1 MHKKSW
7 RHISRR
13 TQCSRHFCPGLVR
26 QVDKL
31 PSLLEICLF
40 SYHYSSLCRP
50 DLSWRDIQHLCIETA
65 QIISPGDESW
75 ELTSTGQPYSYKF
88 GFGKLDAFDFV
99 RAAQNWKLVKPQAW
113 FESPPIQL
121 ENGLFEVENKFSGGS
136 VIGEDGVESSFEVTS
151 DMLSEN
157 NFEVLEHVTVRVWV
171 QHTRRGHVD
180 VSLTSPNGIRS
191 MLAEKRPAD
200 LADDG
205 FPGWRFMTVKHW
217 YDAAPSSLR
226 FRADKILGGNT
237 RLENGL

>member
-1 MHKKSW
+1 M
-7 RHISRR
+7 
-13 TQCSRHFCPGLVR
+13 
-26 QVDKL
+26 
-31 PSLLEICLF
+31 
-40 SYHYSSLCRP
+40 
-50 DLSWRDIQHLCIETA
+50 
-65 QIISPGDESW
+65 
-75 ELTSTGQPYSYKF
+75 
-88 GFGKLDAFDFV
+88 
-99 RAAQNWKLVKPQAW
+99 
-113 FESPPIQL
+113 
-121 ENGLFEVENKFSGGS
+121 
-136 VIGEDGVESSFEVTS
+136 IGEDGVESSFEVTS

-226 FRADKILGGNT
+226 FRADKILGENT